1 MTAYSTSEFTPRHRL
16 RGLRCAALA
25 ALVTAAPI
33 CAQPLDNFA
42 AAGTESR
49 LELGRLALEQ
59 GELEEAQRLLRSAVQ
74 LLKID
79 KGLRTQTQLEP
90 LRQLMW
96 AEMRAAQWSELET
109 SLEHFYWL
117 LDQIKDSTLSSQL
130 AIIRDLR
137 QLNLEAA
144 AHPGNPA
151 PAKHFSGAQ
160 RLNWQALNFIEA
172 TVGEDSPRL
181 VPWLYDGLLLQHL
194 ENRLL
199 DKRGLSNYQY
209 KTDGREIVSGWSLS
223 SNEISRASLAIGMDL
238 LDRIETLCLS
248 AAGSQHD
255 SAQIKASVA
264 LYRGDWAS
272 LNDRAEEAADFY
284 AQAHK
289 LWPAQRQQSPAPHDS
304 VNFGRLPRTHFQ
316 VGGTDLAAL
325 EPAQP
330 AHSSQ
335 DTRWATGFYK
345 VSPELFQ
352 TLASHRPYPSNSCIS
367 N

>member
-1 MTAYSTSEFTPRHRL
+1 V
-16 RGLRCAALA
+16 AAILA
-25 ALVTAAPI
+25 AAPV

-42 AAGTESR
+42 AAGAESR

-59 GELEEAQRLLRSAVQ
+59 GELENAQRLLREAVQ

-90 LRQLMW
+90 LHKLMW

-117 LDQIKDSTLSSQL
+117 LGQIQDSTLSSQL
-130 AIIRDLR
+130 DIIRDLR

-144 AHPGNPA
+144 AHPNNPA

-223 SNEISRASLAIGMDL
+223 SEEIRRASHAIGVDL
-238 LDRIETLCLS
+238 LDRIETVCLS
-248 AAGSQHD
+248 KAGSPVENEL
-255 SAQIKASVA
+255 IEASVA
-264 LYRGDWAS
+264 LYRGDWAR
-272 LNDRAEEAADFY
+272 LNGRGEDAAKYY
-284 AQAHK
+284 AQARGQG
-289 LWPAQRQQSPAPHDS
+289 PMQDPPRVPPPSHDDL
-304 VNFGRLPRTHFQ
+304 VNLPRTHFTI
-316 VGGTDLAAL
+316 GGVELSSEQT
-325 EPAQP
+325 
-330 AHSSQ
+330 SQ
-335 DTRWATGFYK
+335 DTRWAGGFDRVNPEVFLALGGNK
-345 VSPELFQ
+345 V
-352 TLASHRPYPSNSCIS
+352 YPSDSCIS
-367 N
+367 Y

>member
-1 MTAYSTSEFTPRHRL
+1 MTAFRTDTAPRWHPHRI
-16 RGLRCAALA
+16 LRCAVVAAFLA
-25 ALVTAAPI
+25 AAPV

-42 AAGTESR
+42 AAGAESR

-59 GELEEAQRLLRSAVQ
+59 GELEKAQRLLREAVQ

-90 LRQLMW
+90 LRKLMW
-96 AEMRAAQWSELET
+96 AEMRAAQWGELET

-117 LDQIKDSTLSSQL
+117 LGQIQASTLSSQL
-130 AIIRDLR
+130 DIIRDLR

-144 AHPGNPA
+144 AHPNNPA

-223 SNEISRASLAIGMDL
+223 SAEIRRASHAIGVDL
-238 LDRIETLCLS
+238 LDRIETVCLS
-248 AAGSQHD
+248 KAGSPVENEL
-255 SAQIKASVA
+255 IEASVA
-264 LYRGDWAS
+264 LYRGDWAR
-272 LNDRAEEAADFY
+272 LNGRGEDAAKYY
-284 AQAHK
+284 AQARG
-289 LWPAQRQQSPAPHDS
+289 QRPMQDPPRAPPPSHDDLVS
-304 VNFGRLPRTHFQ
+304 LPRTHFTI
-316 VGGTDLAAL
+316 GGVELSSEQT
-325 EPAQP
+325 
-330 AHSSQ
+330 SQ
-335 DTRWATGFYK
+335 DTRWAGGFDRVNPEVFLALGGNK
-345 VSPELFQ
+345 V
-352 TLASHRPYPSNSCIS
+352 YPSDSCIS
-367 N
+367 Y

>member
-1 MTAYSTSEFTPRHRL
+1 MTAYSTSEFTARHRL

-42 AAGTESR
+42 AAGAESR

-117 LDQIKDSTLSSQL
+117 LGQIKDSTLSSQL

-151 PAKHFSGAQ
+151 PTKHFSGAQ

-223 SNEISRASLAIGMDL
+223 SEEISRASHAIGVDL
-238 LDRIETLCLS
+238 LDRIETVCLS
-248 AAGSQHD
+248 QAISPRD
-255 SAQIKASVA
+255 NKLIEASVA
-264 LYRGDWAS
+264 LYRGDWAR
-272 LNDRAEEAADFY
+272 LNGRAEDAVEYY
-284 AQAHK
+284 AQAQGQ
-289 LWPAQRQQSPAPHDS
+289 WPIQDPLRAPPPGPADP
-304 VNFGRLPRTHFQ
+304 VRLPRTQFI
-316 VGGTDLAAL
+316 VGGAELPSQQT
-325 EPAQP
+325 
-330 AHSSQ
+330 SQ
-335 DTRWATGFYK
+335 DTRWASGFDR
-345 VSPELFQ
+345 VNPEVF
-352 TLASHRPYPSNSCIS
+352 LALGGSKAYPSGSCIS
-367 N
+367 D

>member
-1 MTAYSTSEFTPRHRL
+1 MTAFRTNTELWRHSHRI
-16 RGLRCAALA
+16 LRCAAVSAILA
-25 ALVTAAPI
+25 AAPV
-33 CAQPLDNFA
+33 CAQPQDNFA
-42 AAGTESR
+42 AAGAESR

-59 GELEEAQRLLRSAVQ
+59 GELEKAQRLLREAVQ

-90 LRQLMW
+90 LRKLMW
-96 AEMRAAQWSELET
+96 AEMRAAQWGELET

-117 LDQIKDSTLSSQL
+117 LGQIQDSTLSSQL
-130 AIIRDLR
+130 DIIRDLR

-144 AHPGNPA
+144 AHPNNPT

-223 SNEISRASLAIGMDL
+223 SEEIRRASHAIGVDL
-238 LDRIETLCLS
+238 LDRIETVCLS
-248 AAGSQHD
+248 KAGSPVENEL
-255 SAQIKASVA
+255 IEASVA
-264 LYRGDWAS
+264 LYRGDWAR
-272 LNDRAEEAADFY
+272 LNGRGEDAAKYY
-284 AQAHK
+284 AQARG
-289 LWPAQRQQSPAPHDS
+289 LRPMQDPPRAPPPSHDDLVS
-304 VNFGRLPRTHFQ
+304 LPRTHFTI
-316 VGGTDLAAL
+316 GGVELSSEQT
-325 EPAQP
+325 
-330 AHSSQ
+330 SQ
-335 DTRWATGFYK
+335 DTRWAGGFDRVNPEVFLALGGNK
-345 VSPELFQ
+345 V
-352 TLASHRPYPSNSCIS
+352 YPSDSCIS
-367 N
+367 Y

>member
-1 MTAYSTSEFTPRHRL
+1 MTAFRTNTAPWWHPHRIL
-16 RGLRCAALA
+16 RYAAVAAILA
-25 ALVTAAPI
+25 AAPV

-42 AAGTESR
+42 AAGAESR

-59 GELEEAQRLLRSAVQ
+59 GELENAQRLLREAVQ

-90 LRQLMW
+90 LRKLMW

-109 SLEHFYWL
+109 SFEHFYWL
-117 LDQIKDSTLSSQL
+117 LGQIQDSTLSSQL
-130 AIIRDLR
+130 DIIRDLR

-144 AHPGNPA
+144 AHPNNPA

-160 RLNWQALNFIEA
+160 RLNWQALNFIED

-223 SNEISRASLAIGMDL
+223 SEEIRRASHAIGVDL
-238 LDRIETLCLS
+238 LDRIETVCLS
-248 AAGSQHD
+248 KAGSPVENEL
-255 SAQIKASVA
+255 IEASVA
-264 LYRGDWAS
+264 LYRGDWAR
-272 LNDRAEEAADFY
+272 LNGRGEDAAKYY
-284 AQAHK
+284 AQARG
-289 LWPAQRQQSPAPHDS
+289 QRPMQDPPRVPPPSHDDLVS
-304 VNFGRLPRTHFQ
+304 LPRTHFTI
-316 VGGTDLAAL
+316 GGVELSSEQT
-325 EPAQP
+325 
-330 AHSSQ
+330 SQ
-335 DTRWATGFYK
+335 DTRWAGGFDRVNPEVFLALGGNK
-345 VSPELFQ
+345 V
-352 TLASHRPYPSNSCIS
+352 YPSDSCIS
-367 N
+367 Y

>member
-1 MTAYSTSEFTPRHRL
+1 MTAFRTNTAPKWHPHRI
-16 RGLRCAALA
+16 LRCAAVAAILA
-25 ALVTAAPI
+25 AAPV

-42 AAGTESR
+42 AAGAESR

-59 GELEEAQRLLRSAVQ
+59 GELENAQRLLREAVQ

-90 LRQLMW
+90 LRKLMW

-117 LDQIKDSTLSSQL
+117 LGQIQDSTLSSQL
-130 AIIRDLR
+130 DIIRDLR

-144 AHPGNPA
+144 AHPNNPA

-172 TVGEDSPRL
+172 TVGEDSTRL

-238 LDRIETLCLS
+238 LDRIETVCLS

-272 LNDRAEEAADFY
+272 LNDRPEEAADFY
-284 AQAHK
+284 ARAHK
-289 LWPAQRQQSPAPHDS
+289 QWPAQRQLSPAPQISVDS
-304 VNFGRLPRTHFQ
+304 SRLPRTHFQ

-325 EPAQP
+325 KPAQKAQTAP
-330 AHSSQ
+330 E
-335 DTRWATGFYK
+335 TRWATGFDK

-352 TLASHRPYPSNSCIS
+352 TLASDQPYPSNSCIS

>member
-1 MTAYSTSEFTPRHRL
+1 MTAFRTNTAPRRHPHRI
-16 RGLRCAALA
+16 LRCAAVVAILA
-25 ALVTAAPI
+25 AAPV

-42 AAGTESR
+42 AAGAESR

-59 GELEEAQRLLRSAVQ
+59 GELENAQRLVREAVQ

-90 LRQLMW
+90 LRRLMW

-117 LDQIKDSTLSSQL
+117 LGQIQDSTLSSQL

-144 AHPGNPA
+144 AHPNNPA

-223 SNEISRASLAIGMDL
+223 GGEISRASYAIGVDL
-238 LDRIETLCLS
+238 LDRIEAICLS
-248 AAGSQHD
+248 KSSSSDERALIS
-255 SAQIKASVA
+255 SVA
-264 LYRGDWAS
+264 KLYGGDWAM
-272 LNDRAEEAADFY
+272 LNERSDLAASYY
-284 AQAHK
+284 AQAEA
-289 LWPAQRQQSPAPHDS
+289 LWPKNQTPPATLETGVSDLRQ
-304 VNFGRLPRTHFQ
+304 LPRESFTLSSIEIIEATKPTEAHWLDGFNNVRPSLLVALNTSTPSSHF
-316 VGGTDLAAL
+316 
-325 EPAQP
+325 
-330 AHSSQ
+330 
-335 DTRWATGFYK
+335 
-345 VSPELFQ
+345 
-352 TLASHRPYPSNSCIS
+352 SCVKH
-367 N
+367 

>member
-1 MTAYSTSEFTPRHRL
+1 MTAFRTSTAPWRHPYRI
-16 RGLRCAALA
+16 LRCAAVAAILA
-25 ALVTAAPI
+25 AAPV

-42 AAGTESR
+42 AAGAESR

-59 GELEEAQRLLRSAVQ
+59 GELENAQRLLREAVQ

-90 LRQLMW
+90 LRRLMW

-117 LDQIKDSTLSSQL
+117 LGQIQDSTLSSQL
-130 AIIRDLR
+130 DIIRDLR

-144 AHPGNPA
+144 AHPNNPA

-238 LDRIETLCLS
+238 LDRIETVCLT
-248 AAGSQHD
+248 AADSQQD
-255 SAQIKASVA
+255 SAQITASVA

-272 LNDRAEEAADFY
+272 LNDRAEEAAGFY
-284 AQAHK
+284 AQAYK
-289 LWPAQRQQSPAPHDS
+289 QWSAQQRLSPAANNDVDLVS
-304 VNFGRLPRTHFQ
+304 LPRTHFQ

-325 EPAQP
+325 ESAQT
-330 AHSSQ
+330 AHSAQ
-335 DTRWATGFYK
+335 DTRWATGFDK

-352 TLASHRPYPSNSCIS
+352 TLASDQPYPSNSCIS